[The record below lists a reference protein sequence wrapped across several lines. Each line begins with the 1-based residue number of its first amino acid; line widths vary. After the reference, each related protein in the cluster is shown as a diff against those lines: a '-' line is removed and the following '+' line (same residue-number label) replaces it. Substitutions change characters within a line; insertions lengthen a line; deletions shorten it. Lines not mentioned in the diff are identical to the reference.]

1 MSLRILHFADA
12 HIDMVTSGRIDP
24 ESGLPVRVTDFLLAL
39 DQIVDRAIAEKV
51 DLVVFAGDAY
61 KDRNPQPT
69 YQREWG
75 KRIMKLSE
83 AKIPTVLLVGN
94 HDVARGSGRAHT
106 LQEFKT
112 LEVPHIHIGDKFE
125 LLGPDKL
132 GIQAQVITVPWV
144 SRSALMTLQESAG
157 KSVMEIYSELEEI
170 ISTAVANLIEKAD
183 SDIPLILTAHASVY
197 GAKFGSEKMVM
208 LGHDLVLSQSIVRD
222 KKLDYVA
229 LGHIHKH
236 QELNGGSHPPAVYS
250 GSIERIDFGEV
261 NEEKGYVLATIDHE
275 KRKTDWT
282 FMPLK
287 TRRFIDLK
295 LDTPDS
301 ETFMADIMGQL
312 PDPKRLSQ
320 AVCRVQLNY
329 PRDWEPLLDEAQIL
343 SHFEKAHS
351 IQIIKHTEKAKR
363 TRLGET
369 VDVDEMSPLE
379 LLDTYWSTMGM
390 EPDEAEILQS
400 MAKDIFAELEEDPS

>member
-24 ESGLPVRVTDFLLAL
+24 ESGLPVRVTDFLHAL
-39 DQIVDRAIAEKV
+39 DQIVDRAIAEEV

-75 KRIMKLSE
+75 KRIMRLSA

-106 LQEFKT
+106 LHEFKT
-112 LEVPHIHIGDKFE
+112 LDVPHVFVGDTFA
-125 LLGPDKL
+125 LLGPDEL
-132 GIQAQVITVPWV
+132 GIPAQVITVPWV

-157 KSVMEIYSELEEI
+157 KSVIEIYAELEGI
-170 ISTAVANLIEKAD
+170 IASAVQKLIEAAD
-183 SDIPLILTAHASVY
+183 PKLPLILTAHATVY

-208 LGHDLVLSQSIVRD
+208 LGHDLVLSQGIVRD

-236 QELNGGSHPPAVYS
+236 QELNGGDHPPVVYS
-250 GSIERIDFGEV
+250 GSIERIDFGEAR
-261 NEEKGYVLATIDHE
+261 EDKGYVLATIDH
-275 KRKTDWT
+275 KKKKTDWE

-287 TRRFIDLK
+287 TRRFVSPPVI
-295 LDTPDS
+295 TPSSS
-301 ETFMADIMGQL
+301 ETFMQDIMEAL
-312 PDPKRLSQ
+312 PAAKTLPS
-320 AVCRVQLNY
+320 AVCRIQLSY
-329 PRDWEPLLDEAQIL
+329 PRDWEPLLDEAQIAQ
-343 SHFEKAHS
+343 HFVKAHS
-351 IQIIKHTEKAKR
+351 FQLVKHTDRGKR
-363 TRLGET
+363 SRLGET
-369 VDVDEMSPLE
+369 VEVEEMTPLE
-379 LLDTYWSTMGM
+379 LLDTYWSTMNL
-390 EPDEAEILQS
+390 ESDEAEILQN
-400 MAKDIFAELEEDPS
+400 MAKEIFAGMQEE